1 MVFLLSK
8 IHLFN
13 PENGAKAY
21 SYFGTIVKRWLIVY
35 NTKNY
40 GKKIQNIQI
49 NDLNNYSNLRST

>member
-8 IHLFN
+8 IHLFD

-35 NTKNY
+35 NA
-40 GKKIQNIQI
+40 KKII
-49 NDLNNYSNLRST
+49 LKK

>member
-1 MVFLLSK
+1 MTFLLSK

-35 NTKNY
+35 NQKNY
-40 GKKIQNIQI
+40 KKKIKIYPYRP
-49 NDLNNYSNLRST
+49 LNNYSN